1 MKKLSLQDQLLKAG
15 LTSKAKA
22 NKVKSQKRKQTQQQ
36 QKNKISTV
44 NEVKKQA
51 DAARTKQIQ
60 KDKQLNEQRNQQADK
75 KQLASQI
82 VQLINLNKIPQDEEG
97 IAFNFTDDNKVKV
110 LYVSAALKDDL
121 IAGKAAIA
129 KLAECYEI
137 VSAKVADKIA
147 QRDSS
152 YLIELADTTL
162 DIDDDYA
169 DYKIPDDL
177 MW

>member
-22 NKVKSQKRKQTQQQ
+22 NKVKSEKRKQIQQQ

-44 NEVKKQA
+44 NEAKKQA
-51 DAARTKQIQ
+51 NAVIAQQVQ
-60 KDKQLNEQRNQQADK
+60 KDKQLNDLRNQQAEQ
-75 KQLASQI
+75 KQIANQI
-82 VQLINLNKIPQDEEG
+82 IQLINMNKIEQDEEG
-97 IAFNFTDDNKVKV
+97 VAFNFTDDNKVKV
-110 LYVSAALKDDL
+110 LYISAGLKGDL
-121 IAGKAAIA
+121 VAGKAVIT
-129 KLAECYEI
+129 KLGNGYEI

-147 QRDSS
+147 QRDSA
-152 YLIELADTTL
+152 YIIELADTNL